1 VSCRRIPP
9 WAIALLL
16 LWAWSVVAPWGY
28 AADMGGG
35 STGGALIPQTPCY
48 DVNGQHMNWD
58 PVLGWQC
65 GTTSSGGVP
74 SDATTTGVKGIA
86 TFTATAFTVVN
97 GLVDLAAIIPGRTFP
112 DTTIL
117 TIKVGN
123 LTLEKDADTTTKA
136 KFLLTNPT
144 TNTALFS
151 LPPATDT
158 LVGAAAAI
166 ELFQKTLN
174 SPAFTGTPTGLTK
187 AHVGLGAVD
196 NTSDLQKNA
205 ASVLVTNHTFDTT
218 NSATLLTSLLTLQD
232 PTTASKQA
240 RWNIANNTAATL
252 RTYTLP
258 DASDTIMCLT
268 CAQTAVANK
277 QISGLTNTIT
287 NVSLTT
293 GVIGQLPAGN
303 LANTAV
309 TPGFYTVMSATVDA
323 QGRLTSASSGTPSI
337 SAATANGAL
346 YATSS
351 TTGTSTAGLTD
362 GQFLIGRTG
371 LSPVAGTITGTPSQI
386 AVTPGVGAVTLS
398 IVTNPTLPGLTTGTF
413 QGNLT
418 GTASTATAL
427 ANNGGN
433 CNPGSFPL
441 GVDTLGAAESCTALP
456 TTMTGTP
463 NQIAV
468 SAPTGAIVL
477 SFPTNLTLPGL
488 TTGTFQGNLTGTV
501 TGNASTASAL
511 AANPSDCGAN
521 TFATTIAAN
530 GDLICTSIPSLALPF
545 PTLTAGGKVQSKD
558 CTGVGHVLSINLDST
573 VTCTADAGAS
583 GGLGDPGASGYV
595 VRTSAGT
602 TIAHTF
608 SSTTLTIV
616 NGNGVAA
623 GDTTVNLP
631 NTAVTAG
638 SYTNANVTID
648 AQGRVTA
655 AANGTAGSGAVSVS
669 GTTPV
674 SGQAAEWTGATTI
687 RAVDTSGTGNYAK
700 TTSPAFT
707 TPLLGVAT
715 ATSINKV
722 TLTAPATGSTL
733 TVADGKTLTIANTM
747 TLTSTDAASIAFG
760 AGGTVMYTSTSVLA
774 TQMPALTGGDV
785 TAAAGTVVTS
795 IVPGA
800 VTLTKMA
807 NLASGTLIGRAA
819 PGSGVPES
827 LTVLPA
833 ALEPART
840 TGDVTNPAGVLTLTL
855 ATVNSTVGNFTNAN
869 ITVNAKGLITQAS
882 NGTPGGGAITITG
895 TPNAG
900 QVAEWFSPTALQG
913 VGTTGTGLYVRQNNP
928 GFTGT
933 PTGLT
938 SAHVG
943 LGNVE
948 NLSIVGERTASVTIS
963 NHTFDASNIFTE
975 RDDRFTLQD
984 DTNPAKLVQFQLGN
998 LSVGTRIFSFP
1009 DVSGTFATTAGPQT
1023 LSNTI
1028 LASGSFTGFFTGPVL
1043 IGGTGAA
1050 STLTLQSTSGS
1061 GTTDHVLIKTGANG
1075 LITAVDVD
1083 TLGNV
1088 GLGVT
1093 PSTRLHLLG
1102 ASAELRQAGSA
1113 TNQTLAYCFLDNNS
1127 TVEGCLKYL
1136 GAATAGQKN
1145 VSLESNAASALA
1157 LLAVNDVPV
1166 KFGTNNLFR
1175 GQFSSTSFDVG
1186 FNNTTNPAL
1195 RVDYSTASAATG
1207 LGVTAGAAGTPPAL
1221 ATLSTATNE
1230 GFDLNAKGTGD
1241 IRLQTVSTGGVF
1253 LGGTAPHTLGMVR
1266 NTTGNTAGQLW
1277 TIAGGSATLGST
1289 DKSAGGMLFQTGVST
1304 GTGGGLFRFQG
1315 TKTAGITGTSDNVL
1329 IDKVI
1334 FGGFKPLVNNVTTTI
1349 MTLTIASNSTAS
1361 VVFGFGVEVFNGLDL
1376 QVEAGKVECHA
1387 IAKGSTIAQ
1396 ETARCAKFGNT
1407 GDSSLVTATL
1417 QVDFTVTT
1425 GGLVQIKANS
1435 SLSSIATGYPRLSLV
1450 EVLNT
1455 GVQQVALN

>member
-1 VSCRRIPP
+1 VSCRRIPH
-9 WAIALLL
+9 WAMMLIL
-16 LWAWSVVAPWGY
+16 LWAWSV
-28 AADMGGG
+28 AASRGEAAEMGGG
-35 STGGALIPQTPCY
+35 SLGGALIPQTPCY
-48 DVNGQHMNWD
+48 DVNGQHTNWD
-58 PVLGWQC
+58 PVLGWTC
-65 GTTSSGGVP
+65 GTTSSGGAP

-117 TIKVGN
+117 TIKVNN
-123 LTLEKDADTTTKA
+123 LTLEKDADISTKA

-144 TNTALFS
+144 TTTALFS

-158 LVGAAAAI
+158 LVGAAQAI

-205 ASVLVTNHTFDTT
+205 AGVLVTNHVFDTT
-218 NSATLLTSLLTLQD
+218 NTATLLTSLLTIQD

-240 RWNIANNTAATL
+240 RWSIANNTAATL
-252 RTYTLP
+252 RTYTWF

-268 CAQTAVANK
+268 CAQTPVANK
-277 QISGLTNTIT
+277 LISGLTNTIT

-309 TPGFYTVMSATVDA
+309 TPGSYTVMSATVDA
-323 QGRLTSASSGTPSI
+323 QGRLTAASSGTPSI

-346 YATSS
+346 YATSG
-351 TTGTSTAGLTD
+351 TTGTSTPALTD
-362 GQFLIGRTG
+362 GQLLLGRTG
-371 LSPVAGTITGTPSQI
+371 LPPVAGTITGTANQI
-386 AVTPGVGAVTLS
+386 AVTLGVGAVTLT
-398 IVTNPTLPGLTTGTF
+398 IATNPTLPGVTTGTF
-413 QGNLT
+413 VGNLT

-433 CNPGSFPL
+433 CTPGSFPL
-441 GVDTLGAAESCTALP
+441 GVDTLGGVESCTALP
-456 TTMTGTP
+456 TTIAGTA
-463 NQIAV
+463 NQITA
-468 SAPTGAIVL
+468 SAATGAIVL
-477 SFPTNLTLPGL
+477 SIPTNPTLPGT
-488 TTGTFQGNLTGTV
+488 TTGTFSGNLTGAV
-501 TGNASTASAL
+501 IGNASTATAL
-511 AANPSDCGAN
+511 ANNPTDCPAD

-530 GDLICTSIPSLALPF
+530 GNLTCTAITSLSLPF
-545 PTLTAGGKVQSKD
+545 PTVSAGGKVQAKD
-558 CTGVGHVLSINLDST
+558 CTGIGHVLSINLDST

-583 GGLGDPGASGYV
+583 GGLGDPGVSGYI

-602 TIAHTF
+602 TVARTF

-616 NGNGVAA
+616 NGSGVAGA
-623 GDTTVNLP
+623 TTVELP

-638 SYTNANVTID
+638 SYTNANITVN
-648 AQGRVTA
+648 AQGRITL
-655 AANGTAGSGAVSVS
+655 AANGTAGGGTVSVS
-669 GTTPV
+669 GTPV
-674 SGQAAEWTGATTI
+674 NGQAAEWTGGATI
-687 RAVDTSGTGNYAK
+687 QGVDTTGTGKYAK
-700 TTSPAFT
+700 DTNPAFT

-722 TLTAPATGSTL
+722 ALTAPATGSTL
-733 TVADGKTLTIANTM
+733 TIVEGKTLTIVNTM
-747 TLTSTDAASIAFG
+747 TFTSADAAGIAFG
-760 AGGTVMYTSTSVLA
+760 TGGTVMYTSTSVLA
-774 TQMPALTGGDV
+774 TQMPAHTGDV
-785 TAAAGTVVTS
+785 TTPPGSVVTS
-795 IVPGA
+795 LASGV
-800 VTLTKMA
+800 VTLAKMA
-807 NLASGTLIGRAA
+807 NLASGTLIGRATA
-819 PGSGVPES
+819 GSGVPEA
-827 LTVLPA
+827 LTVLPT
-833 ALEPART
+833 ALEPAH
-840 TGDVTNPAGVLTLTL
+840 TGDVTNSAGSLALTL
-855 ATVNSTVGNFTNAN
+855 ATVNSNVGSFTNAN
-869 ITVNAKGLITQAS
+869 ITVNAKGLITAAA
-882 NGTPGGGAITITG
+882 NGTGGPGAITITG
-895 TPNAG
+895 TPSGG

-913 VGTTGTGLYVRQNNP
+913 VGTTGTGLYVRRDSP
-928 GFTGT
+928 AFTGT
-933 PTGLT
+933 PTGIT

-963 NHTFDASNIFTE
+963 NHTFDSSNILTV
-975 RDDRFTLQD
+975 RDDRFTIID
-984 DTNPAKLVQFQLGN
+984 DGNPAKLIQFQLSN

-1028 LASGSFTGFFTGPVL
+1028 LATGSFTTSLTGPSV

-1061 GTTDHVLIKTGANG
+1061 GTTDHVLVKTGANG

-1088 GLGVT
+1088 GVGVT

-1113 TNQTLAYCFLDNNS
+1113 TNQTLAHCFLDNNS
-1127 TVEGCLKYL
+1127 TVAGCLKYL
-1136 GAATAGQKN
+1136 GAATSGQKHL
-1145 VSLESNAASALA
+1145 SLESTAASALA

-1186 FNNTTNPAL
+1186 VNNTTNPAL

-1207 LGVTAGAAGTPPAL
+1207 LGVTAGATGTPPAL
-1221 ATLSTATNE
+1221 ATLSSATNE
-1230 GFDLNAKGTGD
+1230 GLDLNAKGTGD

-1253 LGGTAPHTLGMVR
+1253 LGGTAPHTLGMAR

-1277 TIAGGSATLGST
+1277 SVIGGSATLGAI
-1289 DKSAGGMLFQTGVST
+1289 DKNAGGILFQTGLST
-1304 GTGGGLFRFQG
+1304 GTGGGVFRFQG
-1315 TKTAGITGTSDNVL
+1315 TTTAGFSSSGDNVL
-1329 IDKVI
+1329 IDKAML
-1334 FGGFKPLVNNVTTTI
+1334 GGFKTLTNNVPTTI
-1349 MTLTIASNSTAS
+1349 LTMTLATNSTAS
-1361 VVFGFGVEVFNGLDL
+1361 VVFAFGIEVFNGTDL

-1387 IAKGSTIAQ
+1387 ISKGGTIAQ
-1396 ETARCAKFGNT
+1396 ETARCTKFGNT
-1407 GDSSLVTATL
+1407 PDGSLITATL
-1417 QVDFTVTT
+1417 AVDFTVTT
-1425 GGLVQIKANS
+1425 GGLVQVKANS
-1435 SLSSIATGYPRLSLV
+1435 SLGSITTGYPRISLV

-1455 GVQQVALN
+1455 GTQQVALN